1 MFLAMIFN
9 EIKCRVN
16 TSLGLVRGDAS
27 PASSLCPRLA
37 GWCLSAKTCSSN
49 CLSFHKKMLVRK
61 LRGSKQC
68 QKLSSKVFQVWR
80 QIVRHWLVDVRQ
92 WIWLEVLFQIII
104 SLQVQQFQ
112 LYIIGSWINFCSEWR
127 AEDIKLRFQVLKVL
141 EPSVEFDSQ
150 GIQLNFILCC
160 KFTRSVV
167 TKSVVTSLPGEKWQL
182 HL

>member
-1 MFLAMIFN
+1 MIFN

-80 QIVRHWLVDVRQ
+80 QIVRH
-92 WIWLEVLFQIII
+92 
-104 SLQVQQFQ
+104 
-112 LYIIGSWINFCSEWR
+112 
-127 AEDIKLRFQVLKVL
+127 
-141 EPSVEFDSQ
+141 
-150 GIQLNFILCC
+150 
-160 KFTRSVV
+160 
-167 TKSVVTSLPGEKWQL
+167 
-182 HL
+182 